1 MMKFKILMNG
11 ERKEYPAR
19 RFSHYVDGVR
29 FWFAIHDP
37 VDYTSGLTVSH
48 WDSGKRLLHIGPTV
62 LAASY
67 NMKPAEIG
75 RAEINKLV
83 GRVGAIKVAQVLRA
97 AEAEA

>member
-1 MMKFKILMNG
+1 MKFKILMNG
-11 ERKEYPAR
+11 ERKDHPAR

-37 VDYTSGLTVSH
+37 VDYVGGLTVSH
-48 WDSGKRLLHIGPTV
+48 WDSGKRLLHITPTV

-67 NMKPAEIG
+67 RMSNAEIG

-83 GRVGAIKVAQVLRA
+83 GRVGAIKVAEVLRA
-97 AEAEA
+97 AEAQA

>member
-1 MMKFKILMNG
+1 MKFKILINN
-11 ERKEYPAR
+11 ERKEHPAR

-48 WDSGKRLLHIGPTV
+48 WESGKRLLHIGPSI
-62 LAASY
+62 LAAAHG
-67 NMKPAEIG
+67 MKPADIG

-83 GRVGAIKVAQVLRA
+83 GRVGAIKLAEVLRA
-97 AEAEA
+97 AEAQA

>member
-1 MMKFKILMNG
+1 MKFKILANG

-37 VDYTSGLTVSH
+37 VDYVGGLTVSH
-48 WDSGKRLLHIGPTV
+48 WDSGKRVLHITPTV
-62 LAASY
+62 LAAGYRMS
-67 NMKPAEIG
+67 NAEIA

-83 GRVGAIKVAQVLRA
+83 GRVGAIRVAEILRA